1 MKYDVVIIGAGIL
14 GCLTARELMRYRLS
28 VLVVD
33 KAADI
38 AEGATK
44 ANTGVL
50 YAGFHARGGSLKGIS
65 CVRGNRMHESLCK
78 ELDVPME
85 YTGSLFVAFHEE
97 GLEKIRDK
105 MKKGKKNGVPEM
117 RMISGEEARE
127 KQPGL
132 SKRVIGA
139 MYCPTTGIISPF
151 SLVLAAAENALA
163 GGAGFQFDTEVL
175 AVGGDEKG
183 GYVLHTS
190 KGDIRSS
197 YVVNASGEG
206 AAQVEHFVRER
217 DLIIR
222 PKSGQFFIFDAPSP
236 VRYVIYQAEENGEKG
251 TLLAPTTDGQMIAGP
266 TSYEVPGFEHT
277 ETTRQGH
284 DHIRRVTRKILPE
297 VDFGNVIAAF
307 AGVRANIDNVPKE
320 EKDFVVRRSAPHFV
334 SALGIKNPGMTASPY
349 LAQMIIRLLAEH
361 GLRCEPDPDFD
372 PIHRFQPLFLKADKG
387 LQKKLLADDP
397 SYGHVICKCEGITEG
412 DIRHVLRSPL
422 PPRTINGLKKRLRIS
437 MGRCQGAFCIPETV
451 DLLSRQWQVSPDQI
465 CKGRPGSMYCTGR
478 VRP

>member
-105 MKKGKKNGVPEM
+105 RKKGKKNGVPEM

-183 GYVLHTS
+183 G
-190 KGDIRSS
+190 
-197 YVVNASGEG
+197 
-206 AAQVEHFVRER
+206 
-217 DLIIR
+217 
-222 PKSGQFFIFDAPSP
+222 P
-236 VRYVIYQAEENGEKG
+236 
-251 TLLAPTTDGQMIAGP
+251 
-266 TSYEVPGFEHT
+266 
-277 ETTRQGH
+277 
-284 DHIRRVTRKILPE
+284 
-297 VDFGNVIAAF
+297 
-307 AGVRANIDNVPKE
+307 
-320 EKDFVVRRSAPHFV
+320 
-334 SALGIKNPGMTASPY
+334 
-349 LAQMIIRLLAEH
+349 
-361 GLRCEPDPDFD
+361 GLR
-372 PIHRFQPLFLKADKG
+372 
-387 LQKKLLADDP
+387 
-397 SYGHVICKCEGITEG
+397 
-412 DIRHVLRSPL
+412 
-422 PPRTINGLKKRLRIS
+422 GLKRAAGLRHRTDRNQ
-437 MGRCQGAFCIPETV
+437 GDKHDRCQPARRGRRRGHHIP
-451 DLLSRQWQVSPDQI
+451 RA
-465 CKGRPGSMYCTGR
+465 
-478 VRP
+478 